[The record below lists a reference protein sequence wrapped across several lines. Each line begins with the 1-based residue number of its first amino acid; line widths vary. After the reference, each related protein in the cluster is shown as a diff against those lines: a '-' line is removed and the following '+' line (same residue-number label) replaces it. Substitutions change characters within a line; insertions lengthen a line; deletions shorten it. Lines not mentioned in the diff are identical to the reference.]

1 MNQRP
6 AVLVIGMAD
15 SIHLAR
21 WLTQFADTDIDFYI
35 FPSKKYRY
43 KNEELTKLIHSP
55 RSAKY
60 TLITTLNV
68 GFITGYVDFIKFELL
83 AKIFYRLKRSNK
95 LIEIIKKSN
104 FTYIHALEF
113 QGAGYLLNKVPEL
126 LLDKSKTILTNWG
139 SDIFYFRKMPHHAT
153 QIRKSLALADYY
165 SAECERD
172 YDLAREFGFIG
183 RTLPCIPAAGGID
196 LKKYR
201 ANANPPSQRNQLII
215 KGYGGTFGRADIPI
229 NLLAQIE
236 EEFPSFNFFVYSL
249 SKDMFQLIKTLPPR
263 VKKKMRISLIRN
275 KISHNQ
281 MINEFLRSRVYVGC
295 SETDGISTSYLEAL
309 ATGAYPIQTSTS
321 CASEWVGRGAAS
333 SIIPLNSKVALESI
347 REALRNN
354 SLVDSACETNF
365 RVAQKYLEYDSV
377 KEKAFEFYRI

>member
-1 MNQRP
+1 MNQRRK
-6 AVLVIGMAD
+6 VLVIGMAD

-21 WLTQFADTDIDFYI
+21 WLTQFADEDIDFYI
-35 FPSKKYRY
+35 FPSKKYRS
-43 KNEELTKLIHSP
+43 KNGELTKLIHSL

-60 TLITTLNV
+60 TLIAPLNI
-68 GFITGYVDFIKFELL
+68 GFITGYIDFIKFELL
-83 AKIFYRLKRSNK
+83 SKIFYRLKRSNNLNK
-95 LIEIIKKSN
+95 IIKQSN

-113 QGAGYLLNKVPEL
+113 QGAGYLLNKVPKL

-172 YDLAREFGFIG
+172 YDLARELGFIG
-183 RTLPCIPAAGGID
+183 RALPCIPNAGVFD
-196 LKKYR
+196 LEKYR
-201 ANANPPSQRNQLII
+201 TNAIPPSQRNQLII

-236 EEFPSFNFFVYSL
+236 EEFPSVNFFVYSL

-275 KISHNQ
+275 KISHSQ
-281 MINEFLRSRVYVGC
+281 MINEFLKSRVYVGC
-295 SETDGISTSYLEAL
+295 SESDGISTSYLEAL

-333 SIIPLNSKVALESI
+333 SIISLDSKVALESI

-354 SLVDSACETNF
+354 SLVDSACETNL
-365 RVAQKYLEYDSV
+365 RVAQKYLEYNSV

>member
-6 AVLVIGMAD
+6 SVLVIGMAD

-35 FPSKKYRY
+35 FPSKKYKY

-60 TLITTLNV
+60 ILIATLNI

-113 QGAGYLLNKVPEL
+113 QGAGYLLNTVPKL

-183 RTLPCIPAAGGID
+183 RALPCIPNAGGFD
-196 LKKYR
+196 LEKYR
-201 ANANPPSQRNQLII
+201 TNAIPPSQRNQLII
-215 KGYGGTFGRADIPI
+215 KGYGGAFGRADIPI
-229 NLLAQIE
+229 NLLVQIE
-236 EEFPSFNFFVYSL
+236 EEFPSINFFVYSL

-263 VKKKMRISLIRN
+263 VRRKIRISKIRN
-275 KISHNQ
+275 KISHSQ

-333 SIIPLNSKVALESI
+333 SIISLDSKVALESI
-347 REALRNN
+347 REALRSN
-354 SLVDSACETNF
+354 SLVDSACETNL
-365 RVAQKYLEYDSV
+365 RVAQKYLEYNSV